1 MGKPITAQFDQF
13 PLLETVDAMLSR
25 RSRTETEIPDV
36 LPTVR
41 GAAGVAAYLRRAIL
55 DGVYLF
61 GERLPAER
69 QLAVALKSSRSTI
82 REALRILGQDKMIDR
97 RVGSGT
103 YVRYRA
109 DTAADEVA
117 EVTNP
122 LELID
127 VRLAVEPEMVR
138 LAAINATAKDFE
150 AIEAMLGRLETSGG
164 DANYFTKWDR
174 RLHLLL
180 AEASH
185 NPLMASIYR
194 HINHVRG
201 HAQWSAMKDKILTKE
216 RIAEYNRQHRDLY
229 QALCL
234 RDGERAVRVITEHLD
249 KARRDL
255 LES

>member
-1 MGKPITAQFDQF
+1 MHKPITAQFDQL
-13 PLLETVDAMLSR
+13 PLLETAQAMLSR
-25 RSRTETEIPDV
+25 RSRTEAGNPDE
-36 LPTVR
+36 LPAVR

-55 DGVYLF
+55 DGIYLF

-69 QLAVALKSSRSTI
+69 QIAEALDCSRTTV
-82 REALRILGQDKMIDR
+82 RGALRILDRDKMVSR

-109 DTAADEVA
+109 EMAGDEVA
-117 EVTNP
+117 EITNP

-138 LAAINATAKDFE
+138 LAAINATAKDFK
-150 AIEAMLGRLETSGG
+150 AIEATLVRLESAGS
-164 DANYFTKWDR
+164 DANGFTKWDR
-174 RLHLLL
+174 RFHQLL
-180 AEASH
+180 ADASH

-201 HAQWSAMKDKILTKE
+201 HDQWNAMKDKILTRA
-216 RIAEYNRQHRDLY
+216 RIADYNHQHRELY
-229 QALCL
+229 QALRL
-234 RDGERAVRVITEHLD
+234 RDGEQALRVIVQHLD

-255 LES
+255 LAS

>member
-1 MGKPITAQFDQF
+1 MGKPITTQFDQF
-13 PLLETVDAMLSR
+13 PLLETAKAMLSR
-25 RSRTETEIPDV
+25 RSRTETDNPDA

-41 GAAGVAAYLRRAIL
+41 GAAGVAAYLRRAIH

-69 QLAVALKSSRSTI
+69 QLAEAMNSSRSTI
-82 REALRILGQDKMIDR
+82 REALRILDQDKMIER

-117 EVTNP
+117 EITNP

-127 VRLAVEPEMVR
+127 VRLAVEPEMAR

-150 AIEAMLGRLETSGG
+150 AIEAILARLESSGS
-164 DANYFTKWDR
+164 DANHFTKWDR
-174 RLHLLL
+174 RLHQLL

-201 HAQWSAMKDKILTKE
+201 HAQWNAMKDKILTEE

-229 QALCL
+229 QALSL
-234 RDGERAVRVITEHLD
+234 RDGERAVRVITDHLH

>member
-1 MGKPITAQFDQF
+1 
-13 PLLETVDAMLSR
+13 MLSR
-25 RSRTETEIPDV
+25 RSQTETDNPDA

-41 GAAGVAAYLRRAIL
+41 GAAGVAAYLRRAMF

-69 QLAVALKSSRSTI
+69 QLADAMNSSRSTI
-82 REALRILGQDKMIDR
+82 REALRILDQDKMIER

-117 EVTNP
+117 EITNP

-127 VRLAVEPEMVR
+127 VRLAVEPEMTR

-150 AIEAMLGRLETSGG
+150 AIEAMLARLESSDG
-164 DANYFTKWDR
+164 DANHFTKWDR
-174 RLHLLL
+174 RLHQLL

-201 HAQWSAMKDKILTKE
+201 HAQWNAMKDKILTKE

-234 RDGERAVRVITEHLD
+234 RDVERAVRIITEHLH

-255 LES
+255 LDS

>member
-1 MGKPITAQFDQF
+1 
-13 PLLETVDAMLSR
+13 MLSR
-25 RSRTETEIPDV
+25 RSRTESAPPDT

-55 DGVYLF
+55 DGVYLL

-69 QLAVALKSSRSTI
+69 QLAEAMKSSRSTI
-82 REALRILGQDKMIDR
+82 REALRILDRDKMIER

-117 EVTNP
+117 EITNP

-127 VRLAVEPEMVR
+127 VRLAVEPEMTR

-150 AIEAMLGRLETSGG
+150 AIKATLTRLESCGG
-164 DANYFTKWDR
+164 DANLFTKWDR
-174 RLHLLL
+174 RLHQLL

-201 HAQWSAMKDKILTKE
+201 HAQWNAMKDKILTKE
-216 RIAEYNRQHRDLY
+216 RIADYNAQHRELF
-229 QALCL
+229 QALIL
-234 RDGERAVRVITEHLD
+234 RDGDRAVRVITDHLH

>member
-1 MGKPITAQFDQF
+1 
-13 PLLETVDAMLSR
+13 MLSR
-25 RSRTETEIPDV
+25 RSRTETEIPDM

-41 GAAGVAAYLRRAIL
+41 GAAGVAAYLRRAMF

-69 QLAVALKSSRSTI
+69 QLAEAMNSSRSTI
-82 REALRILGQDKMIDR
+82 REALRILDQDKMVER

-117 EVTNP
+117 EITNP

-127 VRLAVEPEMVR
+127 VRLAVEPEMTR

-150 AIEAMLGRLETSGG
+150 AIEAMLARLESSDD
-164 DANYFTKWDR
+164 DANHFTKWDR
-174 RLHLLL
+174 RLHQLL

-201 HAQWSAMKDKILTKE
+201 HAQWNAMKDKILTKE

-229 QALCL
+229 QALSL
-234 RDGERAVRVITEHLD
+234 RDGELAVRIITEHLH
-249 KARRDL
+249 KARHDL